1 MRAVTKHRRPRSN
14 DPSRFI
20 VDAALN
26 FTLPNGF
33 PVLDLACGYGRN
45 SVFLSEQGHEVI
57 AADYCREMLVD
68 EWCTSSPFIRA
79 VHLDAGLPLPFV
91 NASFAA
97 VVVVH
102 FYAIGLFRNLRDLVV
117 PGGYIFYES
126 ISARGGNA
134 NELPTA
140 GVVQEE
146 LLPGYTFLRHQER
159 LVKGAQS
166 RATLRLIARRHF
178 EG

>member
-1 MRAVTKHRRPRSN
+1 MHVVTKHRKPRSN
-14 DPSRFI
+14 DASRFI
-20 VDAALN
+20 VDAASNLS
-26 FTLPNGF
+26 LPNGF

-45 SVFLSEQGHEVI
+45 SIFLSEQGHEVV

-68 EWCTSSPFIRA
+68 GWCTSSPFIRV
-79 VHLDAGLPLPFV
+79 VHLDASLPLPFV

-102 FYAIGLFRNLRDLVV
+102 FYATGLFRNVRDLVI
-117 PGGYIFYES
+117 PGGYVLYES

-134 NELPTA
+134 NELPTT
-140 GVVQEE
+140 GVAQEE
-146 LLPGYTFLRHQER
+146 LLPGYTFLKHQER

-166 RATLRLIARRHF
+166 KATLRLIARRHF
-178 EG
+178 